1 LIKAI
6 GTIFPV
12 PSDITA
18 EALGQMKT
26 EEIID
31 RFNQAAEELYSQKEN
46 EVGMEIMR
54 TLERLVMLRVID
66 TLWVE
71 HLTAIDYIRQGV
83 GLQAMA
89 QQDPLVAYKRQSSVM
104 FEELRD
110 AIRDDVAHLIY
121 HVSISKPGAPPPGAA
136 APGVKAPV
144 SGPALVPSSP
154 MTQIV
159 GKPGDRKPLPGSS
172 GKPGRNEPC
181 PCGSGK
187 KYKHCCGK

>member
-1 LIKAI
+1 
-6 GTIFPV
+6 
-12 PSDITA
+12 
-18 EALGQMKT
+18 
-26 EEIID
+26 
-31 RFNQAAEELYSQKEN
+31 
-46 EVGMEIMR
+46 
-54 TLERLVMLRVID
+54 VMLRVID

-121 HVSISKPGAPPPGAA
+121 HVSISKPGAPPPGPA

-144 SGPALVPSSP
+144 SRPALVPSSP